1 MNDWAVVFLG
11 VIALATGVQS
21 VFVVI
26 AALSLRNSG
35 ARLTDLC
42 QRFETEIKP
51 ALEDVRKGVANL
63 RAISDSGR
71 EQAERVEALLA
82 TTLESIETT
91 VESARVLVMKPLA
104 SLSDL
109 SAFWNG
115 LRQGIDTYRSEAPPR
130 RSPSAPPRRAEDA
143 DEHMFIG

>member
-21 VFVVI
+21 IFVVM
-26 AALSLRNSG
+26 AALSLRDSG
-35 ARLTDLC
+35 ARVSELC
-42 QRFETEIKP
+42 QKFEAEIKP

-71 EQAERVEALLA
+71 EQAERVEALLS

-115 LRQGIDTYRSEAPPR
+115 LRQGIDTYRSEAPAR
-130 RSPSAPPRRAEDA
+130 RTPTSPPRRTEDS

>member
-11 VIALATGVQS
+11 VIALTSAVQC
-21 VFVVI
+21 VFVI
-26 AALSLRNSG
+26 WASLSLRESG
-35 ARLTDLC
+35 QKVSDLC
-42 QRFETEIKP
+42 HRFEAEIKP
-51 ALEDVRKGVANL
+51 AIEDVRKGVGNL

-71 EQAERVEALLA
+71 EQAERIEALLE

-91 VESARVLVMKPLA
+91 VESARTLVMKPLA

-115 LRQGIDTYRSEAPPR
+115 LRQGVETYRSEAPAR
-130 RSPSAPPRRAEDA
+130 RSPPAPGRRPEDP